1 MNAPNAKKLLDGLR
15 QQAEIYRALVSLT
28 RNQAKVLEKGDTEAA
43 VQLAAARENEMGR
56 IEVID
61 AAIGELKESWPR
73 WRAEVEKELRDTVQ
87 GEFRALGETI
97 GEILALDREVEST
110 YMAQRNR
117 VSNEIQRLDG
127 TRRVQRAYGTP
138 NTGKSRMLDRSQ

>member
-15 QQAEIYRALVSLT
+15 QQAEIYRALVGLT
-28 RNQAKVLEKGDTEAA
+28 RNQAKVLEEGDTEAA

-61 AAIGELKESWPR
+61 AAIGDLKESWPE
-73 WRAEVEKELRDTVQ
+73 WRAEVEKELRETVQ
-87 GEFRALGETI
+87 TEFRALGETI

-138 NTGKSRMLDRSQ
+138 NSGKSRMLDRSQ